1 LQLCADGGYQLR
13 LGVLGVPLIMVP
25 DRYYSSRDAMKSN
38 YFFEIYTGKGC
49 SSEGSLY
56 WYEVS
61 YLSKTVKYDL
71 DRIVPLLGPGQS
83 DHEVHAYF
91 FPLPFGHWEGLH

>member
-1 LQLCADGGYQLR
+1 VDS
-13 LGVLGVPLIMVP
+13 
-25 DRYYSSRDAMKSN
+25 D
-38 YFFEIYTGKGC
+38 YFFEVYPSEGG

-61 YLSKTVKYDL
+61 YLGKTVNYDP

-83 DHEVHAYF
+83 DHEIHAYF
-91 FPLPFGHWEGLH
+91 FPLPFGHRKGLR